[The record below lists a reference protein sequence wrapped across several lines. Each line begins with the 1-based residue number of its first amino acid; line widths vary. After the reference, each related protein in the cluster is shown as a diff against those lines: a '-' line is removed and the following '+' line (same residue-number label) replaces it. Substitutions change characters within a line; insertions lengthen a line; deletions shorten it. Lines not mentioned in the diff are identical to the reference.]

1 VYFAAIDTDDAP
13 LRHRRVATGIAVSLA
28 LHALLLSAWRSN
40 LTLTVHAQAEPQ
52 RSIAVWI
59 RPLPKPL
66 PARPP
71 VEAVAPSAPQAHPRP
86 HKPPRAV
93 LAVRPRPEAAAQ
105 QPFIVQQPPSTE
117 PVPAA
122 PHFDRNAA
130 RQFARR
136 IASDRDP
143 AKVDTAVGQFPEKA
157 LQTESR
163 AERAIASAK
172 RRDCKDGIPGG
183 LLAPFILLLDKKDS
197 GCKW

>member
-1 VYFAAIDTDDAP
+1 
-13 LRHRRVATGIAVSLA
+13 
-28 LHALLLSAWRSN
+28 
-40 LTLTVHAQAEPQ
+40 
-52 RSIAVWI
+52 
-59 RPLPKPL
+59 
-66 PARPP
+66 
-71 VEAVAPSAPQAHPRP
+71 VEAVAPSAPQARPRP
-86 HKPPRAV
+86 HKVPRAA
-93 LAVRPRPEAAAQ
+93 LAVRPRPEPAAQ
-105 QPFIVQQPPSTE
+105 QQPVIVQQPSSTE

-122 PHFDRNAA
+122 PHFDRDAA

-136 IASDRDP
+136 IASERDP

-163 AERAIASAK
+163 AERAIGSAK